1 MPPFAAHTHFD
12 LAPSDPTVAG
22 DDYVAGPYIVQF
34 SQGITLPNSACI
46 NITTIDDDNV
56 EGDQAFTVSISSV
69 SLPNSVTLLDPSM
82 QTATLTDND
91 GKLTYS

>member
-1 MPPFAAHTHFD
+1 M
-12 LAPSDPTVAG
+12 
-22 DDYVAGPYIVQF
+22 AGPYTVVF
-34 SQGITLPNSACI
+34 DAELTLRHSHSKTCI

-91 GKLTYS
+91 GKYDP